1 MTDQLHK
8 ESVATPNCDRLE
20 GDSLDSNDLRAWKR
34 LASALERELTQ
45 ANAIARE
52 LVRRAETAERSISD
66 ATPRWIPVSERLPEP
81 GTFPLICG
89 PKWML
94 VASYGSNG
102 GSKPYFKA
110 HGAYFEPTHWMP
122 LPEPPK

>member
-1 MTDQLHK
+1 VSQHADLLNDIETMAGSYTN
-8 ESVATPNCDRLE
+8 ADRQ
-20 GDSLDSNDLRAWKR
+20 GVLR
-34 LASALERELTQ
+34 SAGRTLLRLEREL
-45 ANAIARE
+45 AEAR
-52 LVRRAETAERSISD
+52 RCISD